1 MKSLRRLWYRLSPQ
15 LLLGEL
21 LEKRWMEP
29 IVPFTLLLVVFVAF
43 IVMIP
48 GYTSIPQLQ
57 QLMRSFP
64 EQGFVAMAMAI
75 SILSGGLDLSVGA
88 VFAMADF
95 LTLYFLM
102 VLEWPLPL
110 TIVAV
115 MGWGA
120 LIGAINGGLIAYA
133 KTRPFLTTMVVLI
146 ILRAAYNKI
155 TGQYAVELAGASS
168 DSAAWDYLG
177 GGFLFG
183 IPINMV
189 CLLVVGVVAHFYL
202 TRIRS
207 GVHIMAVGSSR
218 KAARH
223 AGIDVKW
230 SLFMAYVLSG
240 MMASLAGILYAARQ
254 NSAGTDTGVGW
265 EVNALAAA
273 VLGGISLSGG
283 RGTIS
288 RALMGAAIIFLLI
301 NGLVQLGTHGSLT
314 TAIIG
319 AILLAAVAFNV
330 KFVKNKGKLL
340 QKIYVTPSLVEFE
353 PPASIARDSGTVF
366 AENDRL
372 KNAEAIAL
380 DKIEGP
386 EDIILDEDD
395 HLYTVN
401 RNGSIIRFLA
411 PDYEVREEFAR
422 IGGRPLGMALDR
434 EKNILVC
441 VAGMGVYGVKP
452 DRTVF
457 KVTDETNR
465 TWYRF
470 KDDSRLWLADDLD
483 VAPDGKIYFSD
494 ATTRYDLSDWALDG
508 FEGRGNGRIVCH
520 DPATGKTNTV
530 LSNLAFPNGV
540 CVSHDGRSV
549 LWVSTWLCRIYRYW
563 IAGEKAGQLE
573 LLVDNLPGYPDN
585 VNRASDGTY
594 WLALVGIRSPVYDLA
609 MADPAFRT
617 RMVKQIPPDEW
628 MCPGINNGCVIKF
641 DDTGR
646 VLESLWDPGGRSHPT
661 ITSMREH
668 KGYLYIGGLENNR
681 IGRVKLPNADVNWT
695 GWTSYWASSVNSDPD
710 AEASNVHRISAAR
723 AKYVSGA

>member
-1 MKSLRRLWYRLSPQ
+1 MNGLRRLWYRYSPQ
-15 LLLGEL
+15 LLVGEL

-29 IVPFTLLLVVFVAF
+29 AVPFTLLILVFSVF
-43 IVMIP
+43 ILTIP
-48 GYTSIPQLQ
+48 GYTSLPQLQ

-75 SILSGGLDLSVGA
+75 SILSGGIDLSVGA
-88 VFAMADF
+88 VFATADF
-95 LTLYFLM
+95 LTLYLLQ
-102 VLEWPLPL
+102 VQEWPLPL
-110 TIVAV
+110 VIVAV
-115 MGWGA
+115 LLWGA
-120 LIGAINGGLIAYA
+120 LIGAINGGMIAYA

-146 ILRAAYNKI
+146 VLRAAYNKI
-155 TGQYAVELAGASS
+155 TGMYATELAGASS
-168 DSAAWDYLG
+168 DSGAWDYLG
-177 GGFLFG
+177 IGFVLG
-183 IPINMV
+183 MPINMF
-189 CLLVVGVVAHFYL
+189 CLIVIGIIAHLYL

-223 AGIDVKW
+223 AGIDVKR
-230 SLFMAYVLSG
+230 SLFLAYVLSG
-240 MMASLAGILYAARQ
+240 MLSSLAGILYAARQ

-273 VLGGISLSGG
+273 VLGGISLNGG
-283 RGTIS
+283 RGTMS

-314 TAIIG
+314 TAAIG
-319 AILLAAVAFNV
+319 AILLAAVGFNV
-330 KFVKNKGKLL
+330 KFVKNKSKIL
-340 QKIYVTPSLVEFE
+340 QKIYVSPNLVEFT
-353 PPASIARDSGTVF
+353 PPLSIERNSGTVF

-372 KNAEAIAL
+372 KDAEAIAL
-380 DKIEGP
+380 DCIEGP
-386 EDIILDEDD
+386 EDVILDRND

-411 PDYEVREEFAR
+411 PNYEQRDEFAR
-422 IGGRPLGMALDR
+422 IGGRPLGMAIDR
-434 EKNILVC
+434 DENLIVC

-457 KVTDETNR
+457 RVTDETNR

-483 VAPDGKIYFSD
+483 IAPDGKIYFSD

-508 FEGRGNGRIVCH
+508 FEGRGNGRLVCH
-520 DPATGKTNTV
+520 DPATGKTHTV
-530 LSNLAFPNGV
+530 LANLAFPNGV
-540 CVSHDGRSV
+540 CVSHDGRAV

-563 IAGEKAGQLE
+563 IAGEKAGTVEMLA
-573 LLVDNLPGYPDN
+573 DNLPGYPDN
-585 VNRASDGTY
+585 INRASDGRY
-594 WLALVGIRSPVYDLA
+594 WLALVGLRSPVYDLA
-609 MADPAFRT
+609 MADPAFRL

-628 MCPGINNGCVIKF
+628 LCPGINFGCIIKF
-641 DDTGR
+641 DDSGT
-646 VLESLWDPGGRSHPT
+646 VHESLWDPGGISHPT

-681 IGRVKLPNADVNWT
+681 IGRLRLPEADPTWT
-695 GWTSYWASSVNSDPD
+695 GSDSYWGKRKQESPKPKLA
-710 AEASNVHRISAAR
+710 AAR
-723 AKYVSGA
+723 TEHVASA

>member
-1 MKSLRRLWYRLSPQ
+1 MNGLRRLWYRYSPQ
-15 LLLGEL
+15 LLVGEL

-29 IVPFTLLLVVFVAF
+29 AVPFTLLILVFSVF
-43 IVMIP
+43 ILTIP
-48 GYTSIPQLQ
+48 GYTSLPQLQ

-75 SILSGGLDLSVGA
+75 SILSGGIDLSVGA

-95 LTLYFLM
+95 LTLYLLQ
-102 VLEWPLPL
+102 VQEWPLPL
-110 TIVAV
+110 VIVAV
-115 MGWGA
+115 LLWGA
-120 LIGAINGGLIAYA
+120 LIGAINGGMIAYA

-146 ILRAAYNKI
+146 VLRAAYNKI
-155 TGQYAVELAGASS
+155 TGMYATELAGASS
-168 DSAAWDYLG
+168 DSGAWDYLG
-177 GGFLFG
+177 IGFVLG
-183 IPINMV
+183 MPINMF
-189 CLLVVGVVAHFYL
+189 CLIVIGIIAHLYL

-223 AGIDVKW
+223 AGIDVKR
-230 SLFMAYVLSG
+230 SLFLAYVLSG
-240 MMASLAGILYAARQ
+240 MLSSFAGILYAARQ

-273 VLGGISLSGG
+273 VLGGISLNGG
-283 RGTIS
+283 RGTMS

-314 TAIIG
+314 TAAIG
-319 AILLAAVAFNV
+319 AILLAAVGFNV
-330 KFVKNKGKLL
+330 KFVKNKSKIL
-340 QKIYVTPSLVEFE
+340 QKIYVSPNLVEFT
-353 PPASIARDSGTVF
+353 PPLSIERNSGTVF

-372 KNAEAIAL
+372 KDAEAIAL
-380 DKIEGP
+380 DCIEGP
-386 EDIILDEDD
+386 EDVILDRND

-411 PDYEVREEFAR
+411 PNYEQRDEFAR
-422 IGGRPLGMALDR
+422 IGGRPLGMAIDR
-434 EKNILVC
+434 DENLIVC

-457 KVTDETNR
+457 RVTDETNR

-483 VAPDGKIYFSD
+483 IAPDGKIYFSD

-508 FEGRGNGRIVCH
+508 FEGRGNGRLVCH
-520 DPATGKTNTV
+520 DPATGKTHTV
-530 LSNLAFPNGV
+530 LANLAFPNGV
-540 CVSHDGRSV
+540 CVSHDGRAV

-563 IAGEKAGQLE
+563 IAGEKAGTVEILA
-573 LLVDNLPGYPDN
+573 DNLPGYPDN
-585 VNRASDGTY
+585 INRASDGRY
-594 WLALVGIRSPVYDLA
+594 WLALVGLRSPVYDLA
-609 MADPAFRT
+609 MADPAFRL

-628 MCPGINNGCVIKF
+628 LCPGINFGCIIKF
-641 DDTGR
+641 DDSGT
-646 VLESLWDPGGRSHPT
+646 VHESLWDPGGVSHPT

-681 IGRVKLPNADVNWT
+681 IGRLRLPEADPTWT
-695 GWTSYWASSVNSDPD
+695 GSDSYWGKRKQESPKPKLA
-710 AEASNVHRISAAR
+710 AAR
-723 AKYVSGA
+723 TEHVASA

>member
-1 MKSLRRLWYRLSPQ
+1 MAMNALRRLWYRYSPQ
-15 LLLGEL
+15 LVLGEL

-29 IVPFTLLLVVFVAF
+29 VVPFTLLVLVFVIF
-43 IVMIP
+43 ILTIP
-48 GYTSIPQLQ
+48 GYTSLPQLQ

-64 EQGFVAMAMAI
+64 EQAFVAMAMAI
-75 SILSGGLDLSVGA
+75 SILSGGIDLSVGA

-95 LTLYFLM
+95 LTLYFLQ
-102 VLEWPLPL
+102 VQDWPLPL
-110 TIVAV
+110 TILAV
-115 MGWGA
+115 LAWGA
-120 LIGAINGGLIAYA
+120 LIGAVNGGLIAYA

-146 ILRAAYNKI
+146 ITRAAYNKI
-155 TGQYAVELAGASS
+155 TGMFATELAGASS
-168 DSAAWDYLG
+168 DSAAWDFLG
-177 GGFLFG
+177 TGFVSG
-183 IPINMV
+183 IPVNMV
-189 CLLVVGVVAHFYL
+189 CLIVIGLIAHLYL

-223 AGIDVKW
+223 AGIDVKR

-240 MMASLAGILYAARQ
+240 LLASLAGILYAARQ

-314 TAIIG
+314 TAAIG
-319 AILLAAVAFNV
+319 AILLAAVGFNV
-330 KFVKNKGKLL
+330 KFVKNKSKIL
-340 QKIYVTPSLVEFE
+340 QKIYVSPSLVEFT
-353 PPASIARDSGTVF
+353 PPPSIERGSGTVF

-372 KNAEAIAL
+372 KNTEAIAL
-380 DKIEGP
+380 DRIEGP
-386 EDIILDEDD
+386 EDIILDRND

-401 RNGSIIRFLA
+401 RNGSIIRFRA
-411 PDYEVREEFAR
+411 PDYVQREEFAR

-434 EKNILVC
+434 DENLLVC
-441 VAGMGVYGVKP
+441 VAGMGVYGVRP

-483 VAPDGKIYFSD
+483 VAPDGKVYFSD

-508 FEGRGNGRIVCH
+508 FEGRGNGRLVCH
-520 DPATGKTNTV
+520 DPATGKTQTV
-530 LSNLAFPNGV
+530 LSNLAFPNGI
-540 CVSHDGRSV
+540 CISHDGRAV

-563 IAGEKAGQLE
+563 IAGEKAGTLE
-573 LLVDNLPGYPDN
+573 LLADNLPGYPDN
-585 VNRASDGTY
+585 INRASDGKY
-594 WLALVGIRSPVYDLA
+594 WLALVGLRSPVYDLA
-609 MADPAFRT
+609 MADPAFRM

-628 MCPGINNGCVIKF
+628 LCPGINFGCVVKF
-641 DDTGR
+641 DDDGK
-646 VLESLWDPGGRSHPT
+646 VQESLWDPGGISHPT

-681 IGRVKLPNADVNWT
+681 IGRLRLPGADPTWT
-695 GWTSYWASSVNSDPD
+695 GWDSYWARDRKARTRPELVVPRTDH
-710 AEASNVHRISAAR
+710 VVSA
-723 AKYVSGA
+723 

>member
-1 MKSLRRLWYRLSPQ
+1 MNGLRRLWYRYSPQ
-15 LLLGEL
+15 LLVGEL

-29 IVPFTLLLVVFVAF
+29 AVPFTLLILVFSVF
-43 IVMIP
+43 ILTIP
-48 GYTSIPQLQ
+48 GYTSLPQLQ

-75 SILSGGLDLSVGA
+75 SILSGGIDLSVGA
-88 VFAMADF
+88 VFATADF
-95 LTLYFLM
+95 LTLYLLQ
-102 VLEWPLPL
+102 VQEWPLPL
-110 TIVAV
+110 VIVAV
-115 MGWGA
+115 LLWGA
-120 LIGAINGGLIAYA
+120 LIGAINGGMIAYA

-146 ILRAAYNKI
+146 VLRAAYNKI
-155 TGQYAVELAGASS
+155 TGMYATELAGASS
-168 DSAAWDYLG
+168 DSGAWDYLG
-177 GGFLFG
+177 IGFVLG
-183 IPINMV
+183 MPINMF
-189 CLLVVGVVAHFYL
+189 CLIVIGIIAHLYL

-223 AGIDVKW
+223 AGIDVKR
-230 SLFMAYVLSG
+230 SLFLAYVLSG
-240 MMASLAGILYAARQ
+240 MLSSFAGILYAARQ

-273 VLGGISLSGG
+273 VLGGISLNGG
-283 RGTIS
+283 RGTMS

-314 TAIIG
+314 TAAIG
-319 AILLAAVAFNV
+319 AILLAAVGFNV
-330 KFVKNKGKLL
+330 KFVKNKSKIL
-340 QKIYVTPSLVEFE
+340 QKIYVSPNLVEFT
-353 PPASIARDSGTVF
+353 PPLSIERNSGTVF

-372 KNAEAIAL
+372 KDAEAIAL
-380 DKIEGP
+380 DCIEGP
-386 EDIILDEDD
+386 EDVILDRND

-411 PDYEVREEFAR
+411 PNYEQRDEFAR
-422 IGGRPLGMALDR
+422 IGGRPLGMAIDR
-434 EKNILVC
+434 DENLIVC

-457 KVTDETNR
+457 RVTDETNR

-483 VAPDGKIYFSD
+483 IAPDGKIYFSD

-508 FEGRGNGRIVCH
+508 FEGRGNGRLVCH
-520 DPATGKTNTV
+520 DPATGKTHTV
-530 LSNLAFPNGV
+530 LANLAFPNGV
-540 CVSHDGRSV
+540 CVSHDGRAV

-563 IAGEKAGQLE
+563 IAGEKAGTVEMLA
-573 LLVDNLPGYPDN
+573 DNLPGYPDN
-585 VNRASDGTY
+585 INRASDGRY
-594 WLALVGIRSPVYDLA
+594 WLALVGLRSPVYDLA
-609 MADPAFRT
+609 MADPAFRL

-628 MCPGINNGCVIKF
+628 LCPGINFGCIIKF
-641 DDTGR
+641 DDSGT
-646 VLESLWDPGGRSHPT
+646 VHESLWDPGGISHPT

-681 IGRVKLPNADVNWT
+681 IGRLRLPEADPTWT
-695 GWTSYWASSVNSDPD
+695 GSDSYWGKRKQESPKPKLA
-710 AEASNVHRISAAR
+710 AAR
-723 AKYVSGA
+723 TEHVASA

>member
-1 MKSLRRLWYRLSPQ
+1 MNGLRRLWYRYSPQ
-15 LLLGEL
+15 LLVGEL

-29 IVPFTLLLVVFVAF
+29 AVPFTLLILVFSVF
-43 IVMIP
+43 ILTIP
-48 GYTSIPQLQ
+48 GYTSLPQLQ

-75 SILSGGLDLSVGA
+75 SILSGGIDLSVGA

-95 LTLYFLM
+95 LTLYLLQ
-102 VLEWPLPL
+102 VQEWPLPL
-110 TIVAV
+110 VIVAV
-115 MGWGA
+115 LLWGA
-120 LIGAINGGLIAYA
+120 LIGAINGGMIAYA

-146 ILRAAYNKI
+146 VLRAAYNKI
-155 TGQYAVELAGASS
+155 TGMYATELAGASS
-168 DSAAWDYLG
+168 DSGAWDYLG
-177 GGFLFG
+177 IGFVLG
-183 IPINMV
+183 MPINMF
-189 CLLVVGVVAHFYL
+189 CLIVIGIIAHLYL

-223 AGIDVKW
+223 AGIDVKR
-230 SLFMAYVLSG
+230 SLFLAYVLSG
-240 MMASLAGILYAARQ
+240 MLSSFAGILYAARQ

-273 VLGGISLSGG
+273 VLGGISLNGG
-283 RGTIS
+283 RGTMS

-314 TAIIG
+314 TAAIG
-319 AILLAAVAFNV
+319 AILLAAVGFNV
-330 KFVKNKGKLL
+330 KFVKNKSKIL
-340 QKIYVTPSLVEFE
+340 QKIYVSPNLVEFT
-353 PPASIARDSGTVF
+353 PPLSIERNSGTVF

-372 KNAEAIAL
+372 KDAEAIAL
-380 DKIEGP
+380 DCIEGP
-386 EDIILDEDD
+386 EDVILDRND

-411 PDYEVREEFAR
+411 PNYEQRDEFAR
-422 IGGRPLGMALDR
+422 IGGRPLGMAIDR
-434 EKNILVC
+434 DENLIVC

-457 KVTDETNR
+457 RVTDETNR

-483 VAPDGKIYFSD
+483 IAPDGKIYFSD

-508 FEGRGNGRIVCH
+508 FEGRGNGRLVCH
-520 DPATGKTNTV
+520 DPATGKTHTV
-530 LSNLAFPNGV
+530 LANLAFPNGV
-540 CVSHDGRSV
+540 CVSHDGRAV
-549 LWVSTWLCRIYRYW
+549 LWASTWLCRIYRYW
-563 IAGEKAGQLE
+563 IAGEKAGTVEMLA
-573 LLVDNLPGYPDN
+573 DNLPGYPDN
-585 VNRASDGTY
+585 INRASDGRY
-594 WLALVGIRSPVYDLA
+594 WLALVGLRSPVYDLA
-609 MADPAFRT
+609 MADPAFRL

-628 MCPGINNGCVIKF
+628 LCPGINFGCIIKF
-641 DDTGR
+641 DDSGT
-646 VLESLWDPGGRSHPT
+646 VHESLWDPGGISHPT

-681 IGRVKLPNADVNWT
+681 IGRLRLPEADPTWT
-695 GWTSYWASSVNSDPD
+695 GSDSYWGKRKQESPKPKLA
-710 AEASNVHRISAAR
+710 AAR
-723 AKYVSGA
+723 TEHVASA

>member
-1 MKSLRRLWYRLSPQ
+1 MNGLRRLWYRYSPQ
-15 LLLGEL
+15 LLVGEL

-29 IVPFTLLLVVFVAF
+29 AVPFTLLILVFSVF
-43 IVMIP
+43 ILTIP
-48 GYTSIPQLQ
+48 GYTSLPQLQ

-75 SILSGGLDLSVGA
+75 SILSGGIDLSVGA

-95 LTLYFLM
+95 LTLYLLQ
-102 VLEWPLPL
+102 VQEWPLPL
-110 TIVAV
+110 VIVAV
-115 MGWGA
+115 LLWGA
-120 LIGAINGGLIAYA
+120 LIGAINGGMIAYA

-146 ILRAAYNKI
+146 VLRAAYNKI
-155 TGQYAVELAGASS
+155 TGMYATELAGASS
-168 DSAAWDYLG
+168 DSGAWDYLG
-177 GGFLFG
+177 IGFVLG
-183 IPINMV
+183 MPINMF
-189 CLLVVGVVAHFYL
+189 CLIVIGIIAHLYL

-223 AGIDVKW
+223 AGIDVKR
-230 SLFMAYVLSG
+230 SLFLAYVLSG
-240 MMASLAGILYAARQ
+240 MLSSFAGILYAARQ

-273 VLGGISLSGG
+273 VLGGISLNGG
-283 RGTIS
+283 RGTMS

-314 TAIIG
+314 TAAIG
-319 AILLAAVAFNV
+319 AILLAAVGFNV
-330 KFVKNKGKLL
+330 KFVKNKSKIL
-340 QKIYVTPSLVEFE
+340 QKIYVSPNLVEFT
-353 PPASIARDSGTVF
+353 PPLSIERNSGTVF

-372 KNAEAIAL
+372 KDAEAIAL
-380 DKIEGP
+380 DCIEGP
-386 EDIILDEDD
+386 EDVILDRND

-411 PDYEVREEFAR
+411 PNYEQRDEFAR
-422 IGGRPLGMALDR
+422 IGGRPLGMAIDR
-434 EKNILVC
+434 DENLIVC

-457 KVTDETNR
+457 RVTDETNR

-483 VAPDGKIYFSD
+483 IAPDGKIYFSD

-508 FEGRGNGRIVCH
+508 FEGRGNGRLVCH
-520 DPATGKTNTV
+520 DPATGKTHTV
-530 LSNLAFPNGV
+530 LANLAFPNGV
-540 CVSHDGRSV
+540 CVSHDGRAV

-563 IAGEKAGQLE
+563 IAGEKAGTVEILA
-573 LLVDNLPGYPDN
+573 DNLPGYPDN
-585 VNRASDGTY
+585 INRASDGRY
-594 WLALVGIRSPVYDLA
+594 WLALVGLRSPVYDLA
-609 MADPAFRT
+609 MADPAFRL

-628 MCPGINNGCVIKF
+628 LCPGINFGCIIKF
-641 DDTGR
+641 DDSGT
-646 VLESLWDPGGRSHPT
+646 VHESLWDPGGISHPT

-681 IGRVKLPNADVNWT
+681 IGRLRLPEADPTWT
-695 GWTSYWASSVNSDPD
+695 GSDSYWGKRKQESPKPKLA
-710 AEASNVHRISAAR
+710 AAR
-723 AKYVSGA
+723 TEHVASA

>member
-1 MKSLRRLWYRLSPQ
+1 MNGLRRLWYRYSPQ
-15 LLLGEL
+15 LLVGEL

-29 IVPFTLLLVVFVAF
+29 AVPFTLLILVFSVF
-43 IVMIP
+43 ILTIP
-48 GYTSIPQLQ
+48 GYTSLPQLQ

-75 SILSGGLDLSVGA
+75 SILSGGIDLSVGA

-95 LTLYFLM
+95 LTLYLLQ
-102 VLEWPLPL
+102 VQEWPLPL
-110 TIVAV
+110 VIVAV
-115 MGWGA
+115 LLWGA
-120 LIGAINGGLIAYA
+120 LIGAINGGMIAYA

-146 ILRAAYNKI
+146 VLRAAYNKI
-155 TGQYAVELAGASS
+155 TGMYATELAGASS
-168 DSAAWDYLG
+168 DSGAWDYLG
-177 GGFLFG
+177 IGFVLG
-183 IPINMV
+183 MPINMF
-189 CLLVVGVVAHFYL
+189 CLIVIGIIAHLYL

-223 AGIDVKW
+223 AGIDVKR
-230 SLFMAYVLSG
+230 SLFLAYVLSG
-240 MMASLAGILYAARQ
+240 MLSSFAGILYAARQ

-273 VLGGISLSGG
+273 VLGGISLNGG
-283 RGTIS
+283 RGTMS

-314 TAIIG
+314 TAAIG
-319 AILLAAVAFNV
+319 AILLAAVGFNV
-330 KFVKNKGKLL
+330 KFVKNKSKIL
-340 QKIYVTPSLVEFE
+340 QKIYVSPNLVEFT
-353 PPASIARDSGTVF
+353 PPLSIERNSGTVF

-372 KNAEAIAL
+372 KDAEAIAL
-380 DKIEGP
+380 DCIEGP
-386 EDIILDEDD
+386 EDVILDRND

-411 PDYEVREEFAR
+411 PNYEQRDEFAR
-422 IGGRPLGMALDR
+422 IGGRPLGMAIDR
-434 EKNILVC
+434 DENLIVC

-457 KVTDETNR
+457 RVTDETNR

-483 VAPDGKIYFSD
+483 IAPDGKIYFSD

-508 FEGRGNGRIVCH
+508 FEGRGNGRLVCH
-520 DPATGKTNTV
+520 DPATGKTHTV
-530 LSNLAFPNGV
+530 LANLAFPNGV
-540 CVSHDGRSV
+540 CVSHDGRAV

-563 IAGEKAGQLE
+563 IAGEKAGTVEILA
-573 LLVDNLPGYPDN
+573 DNLPGYPDN
-585 VNRASDGTY
+585 INRASDGRY
-594 WLALVGIRSPVYDLA
+594 WLALVGLRSPVYDLA
-609 MADPAFRT
+609 MADPAFRL

-628 MCPGINNGCVIKF
+628 LCPGINFGCIIKF
-641 DDTGR
+641 DDSGT
-646 VLESLWDPGGRSHPT
+646 VHESLWDPGGISHPT

-681 IGRVKLPNADVNWT
+681 IGRLRLSEADPTWT
-695 GWTSYWASSVNSDPD
+695 GSDSYWGKRKQESPKPKLA
-710 AEASNVHRISAAR
+710 AAR
-723 AKYVSGA
+723 TEHVASA

>member
-1 MKSLRRLWYRLSPQ
+1 MNGLRRLWYRYSPQ
-15 LLLGEL
+15 LLVGEL

-29 IVPFTLLLVVFVAF
+29 IVPFTLLILVFSVF
-43 IVMIP
+43 ILTIP
-48 GYTSIPQLQ
+48 GYTSLPQLQ

-64 EQGFVAMAMAI
+64 EQGFVAMAMAL
-75 SILSGGLDLSVGA
+75 SILSGGIDLSVGA

-95 LTLYFLM
+95 LTLYLLQ
-102 VLEWPLPL
+102 VLDWPLPL
-110 TIVAV
+110 VIIAV
-115 MGWGA
+115 LLWGA
-120 LIGAINGGLIAYA
+120 LIGAINGGMIAYA

-146 ILRAAYNKI
+146 VLRAAYNKI
-155 TGQYAVELAGASS
+155 TGMYATQLAGASS
-168 DSAAWDYLG
+168 DSATWDYIG
-177 GGFLFG
+177 VGFVLG
-183 IPINMV
+183 IPINMF
-189 CLLVVGVVAHFYL
+189 CLIVIGIIAHLYL

-207 GVHIMAVGSSR
+207 GLHIMAVGSSR

-223 AGIDVKW
+223 AGINVKR
-230 SLFMAYVLSG
+230 SLFLAYVLSG
-240 MMASLAGILYAARQ
+240 ILSSLAGILYAARQ

-314 TAIIG
+314 TAAIG
-319 AILLAAVAFNV
+319 AILLAAVGFNV
-330 KFVKNKGKLL
+330 KFVKNKSKIL
-340 QKIYVTPSLVEFE
+340 QKIYVSPSLVEFT
-353 PPASIARDSGTVF
+353 PPPSIERNSGTVF

-380 DKIEGP
+380 DRIEGP
-386 EDIILDEDD
+386 EDIILDRDD

-411 PDYEVREEFAR
+411 PNYERREEFAR
-422 IGGRPLGMALDR
+422 IGGRPLGMAIDR
-434 EKNILVC
+434 NENLIVC

-483 VAPDGKIYFSD
+483 IAPDGKIYFSD

-508 FEGRGNGRIVCH
+508 FEGRGNGRLVCY
-520 DPATGKTNTV
+520 DPATGKTHTV
-530 LSNLAFPNGV
+530 LANLAFPNGV
-540 CVSHDGRSV
+540 CVSHDGRAV

-563 IAGEKAGQLE
+563 IAGEKAGTVEILA
-573 LLVDNLPGYPDN
+573 DNLPGYPDN
-585 VNRASDGTY
+585 INRASDGRY
-594 WLALVGIRSPVYDLA
+594 WLALVGLRSPVYDLA
-609 MADPAFRT
+609 MADPAFRL

-628 MCPGINNGCVIKF
+628 LCPGINFGCVVKF
-641 DDTGR
+641 DDNGT
-646 VLESLWDPGGRSHPT
+646 VHESLWDPEGISHPT

-681 IGRVKLPNADVNWT
+681 IGRLRLPDADPT
-695 GWTSYWASSVNSDPD
+695 WTSMNSYWGERKQESPRPKPV
-710 AEASNVHRISAAR
+710 AAR
-723 AKYVSGA
+723 TEHVASA

>member
-1 MKSLRRLWYRLSPQ
+1 MNGLRRLWYRYSPQ
-15 LLLGEL
+15 LLVGEL

-29 IVPFTLLLVVFVAF
+29 AVPFTLLILVFSVF
-43 IVMIP
+43 ILTIP
-48 GYTSIPQLQ
+48 GYTSLPQLQ

-75 SILSGGLDLSVGA
+75 SILSGGIDLSVGA

-95 LTLYFLM
+95 LTLYLLQ
-102 VLEWPLPL
+102 VQEWPLPL
-110 TIVAV
+110 VIVAV
-115 MGWGA
+115 LLWGA
-120 LIGAINGGLIAYA
+120 LIGAINGGMIAYA

-146 ILRAAYNKI
+146 VLRAAYNKI
-155 TGQYAVELAGASS
+155 TGMYATELAGASS
-168 DSAAWDYLG
+168 DSGAWDYLG
-177 GGFLFG
+177 IGFVLG
-183 IPINMV
+183 MPINMF
-189 CLLVVGVVAHFYL
+189 CLIVIGIIAHLYL

-223 AGIDVKW
+223 AGIDVKR
-230 SLFMAYVLSG
+230 SLFLAYVLSG
-240 MMASLAGILYAARQ
+240 MLSSFAGILYAARQ

-273 VLGGISLSGG
+273 VLGGISLNGG
-283 RGTIS
+283 RGTMS

-314 TAIIG
+314 TAAIG
-319 AILLAAVAFNV
+319 AILLAAVGFNV
-330 KFVKNKGKLL
+330 KFVKNKSKIL
-340 QKIYVTPSLVEFE
+340 QKIYVSPNLVEFT
-353 PPASIARDSGTVF
+353 PPLSIERNSGTVF

-372 KNAEAIAL
+372 KDAEAIAL
-380 DKIEGP
+380 DCIEGP
-386 EDIILDEDD
+386 EDVILDRND

-411 PDYEVREEFAR
+411 PNYEQRDEFAR
-422 IGGRPLGMALDR
+422 IGGRPLGMAIDR
-434 EKNILVC
+434 DENLIVC

-457 KVTDETNR
+457 RVTDETNR

-483 VAPDGKIYFSD
+483 IAPDGKIYFSD

-508 FEGRGNGRIVCH
+508 FEGRGNGRLVCH
-520 DPATGKTNTV
+520 DPATGKTHTV
-530 LSNLAFPNGV
+530 LANLAFPNGV
-540 CVSHDGRSV
+540 CVSHDGRAV

-563 IAGEKAGQLE
+563 IAGEKAGTVEILA
-573 LLVDNLPGYPDN
+573 DNLPGYPDN
-585 VNRASDGTY
+585 INRASDGRY
-594 WLALVGIRSPVYDLA
+594 WLALVGLRSPVYDLA
-609 MADPAFRT
+609 MADPAFRL

-628 MCPGINNGCVIKF
+628 LCPGINFGCIIKF
-641 DDTGR
+641 DDSGT
-646 VLESLWDPGGRSHPT
+646 VHESLWDPGGISHPT

-681 IGRVKLPNADVNWT
+681 IGRLRLPEADPTWT
-695 GWTSYWASSVNSDPD
+695 GSDSYWGKRKQESPKPKQV
-710 AEASNVHRISAAR
+710 AAR
-723 AKYVSGA
+723 TEHVASA